1 MSKTVKHKTADT
13 PPSRRMPNRDVRPF
27 FEKLAATIDEPV
39 TELNY
44 KSNFEL
50 LIAVILSAQATD
62 ISVNIAT
69 NQLYPIAN
77 TPESILALGEDGL
90 KPYIKNIGLYNAKAK
105 NGIKTCRDLID
116 KFDSTVPDNRK
127 DLESLAGVGRK
138 TANVVL
144 NTAFGQPT
152 MAVDTHIFRVGN
164 RTGLATGKNVL
175 IVEQKLIE
183 RIPDDFI
190 IDAHHYLILHGR
202 YTCQARTPKCGACPV
217 YNECMFKDKA
227 AFIEL

>member
-1 MSKTVKHKTADT
+1 MNKTVKHKTADT

-62 ISVNIAT
+62 VSVNIAT
-69 NQLYPIAN
+69 NQLYPVAN
-77 TPESILALGEDGL
+77 TPEAILALGEEGL
-90 KPYIKNIGLYNAKAK
+90 KSYIKNIGLFNAKAK
-105 NGIKTCRDLID
+105 NVIKTCRDLIE

-175 IVEQKLIE
+175 IVEHKLVE

-190 IDAHHYLILHGR
+190 VDAHHYLILHGR
-202 YTCQARTPKCGACPV
+202 YTCQSRTPKCGACPV
-217 YNECMFKDKA
+217 YDECMFKDKA
-227 AFIEL
+227 VFLEP